1 MIRKK
6 KNYRRPMKAFE
17 AGRIKE
23 ENVLKEKYALK
34 NKTEIWKT
42 QAKVDYL
49 RGRAKA
55 LARSTPE
62 EQEAL
67 FNKLKALGLKIE
79 TIADILDLK
88 VEDLLERRLP
98 TVVVKKKIATTTKQA
113 RQMVVHKKILVNG
126 KVVSAPS
133 YLVPVAEESAIT
145 LKVKVKKPKAEPAP
159 AEDVSSPQGVDEE
172 RGSSSKSESD
182 TVQSEEPKEEK
193 TE

>member
-23 ENVLKEKYALK
+23 ENVLKDRYGLK

-42 QAKVDYL
+42 QAKVDYY

-55 LARSTPE
+55 LAQKPIE
-62 EQEAL
+62 EQEVL
-67 FNKLKALGLKIE
+67 FNKLRALGLKIE
-79 TIADILDLK
+79 TISDILDLK
-88 VEDLLERRLP
+88 VENLLERRLS
-98 TVVVKKKIATTTKQA
+98 TIVVKRNIATTTKQA
-113 RQMVVHKKILVNG
+113 RQLIVHKKILVNG

-133 YLVPVAEESAIT
+133 YIVPVAEESSIT

-159 AEDVSSPQGVDEE
+159 ETPSAEGEAPSEPAQEESPAEE
-172 RGSSSKSESD
+172 TMEA
-182 TVQSEEPKEEK
+182 